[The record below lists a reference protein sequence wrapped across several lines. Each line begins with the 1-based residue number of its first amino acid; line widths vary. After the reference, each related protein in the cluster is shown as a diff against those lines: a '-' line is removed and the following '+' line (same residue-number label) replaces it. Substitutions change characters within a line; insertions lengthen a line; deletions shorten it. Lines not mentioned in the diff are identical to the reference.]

1 VRIALDVVG
10 ALALATAFASQ
21 MLRWLRVLQR
31 EHYEPQSMRRFLGRW
46 SSPQVALVSKSTLAA
61 EQANHRVLSTS
72 AGEVGNRATS
82 SKLGGLR
89 RPTNLPA
96 RRPIT
101 LSQIL
106 ILALLVTAVLN
117 EEVALVIVGVLYG
130 LFCPQGLSIKGRTGA
145 LRWTRRATTIA
156 VVATVVSLAFA
167 LLGAFSKR
175 PWFLAV
181 AVVWAVP
188 VMLHLTARVLG
199 PLEDR
204 RANSFVKQAT
214 TRLQRVA
221 PTVVAIT
228 GSFGKTST
236 KSHLVDLMRAD
247 GGVVASPK
255 SFNNRAGL
263 SRTINENL
271 ADGTRIFIAEMGTY
285 GPGEIRALCS
295 WCVPDIAVVTAIG
308 PVHLERMKT
317 IEVIEAAKFEITEKA
332 KAVVLNIDDPTLA
345 RWPARLGGKRVRT
358 AGSRVAEASVRVAVE
373 GATWTLSL
381 DGVQLGAMDAIVG
394 VQPTNLACALAVAL
408 ELGVAPDALMARARV
423 VTSVDNRANVVTA
436 ASGVIVIDDTFNAN
450 PVSAMS
456 ALNVLGSLAL
466 TGRRVV
472 VTPGLVELG
481 TEQYGENLALARK
494 ASFMG
499 AELVI
504 VARTNAVPL
513 TTGFDGPV
521 RRFNTRDEAVTW
533 VRTSLVAGDGVLY
546 LNDLPDHYP

>member
-1 VRIALDVVG
+1 MRIALDVVG
-10 ALALATAFASQ
+10 LLALAVAFCAQ

-46 SSPQVALVSKSTLAA
+46 STPQVALIAKSTSEA
-61 EQANHRVLSTS
+61 EQANHGPLL
-72 AGEVGNRATS
+72 AGTEAANADTGVRFSGV
-82 SKLGGLR
+82 R
-89 RPTNLPA
+89 RPANAPP

-101 LSQIL
+101 LSHVL

-117 EEVALVIVGVLYG
+117 EEVLLVIVGILYG
-130 LFCPQGLSIKGRTGA
+130 LFCPQGLSIKGRTSA
-145 LRWTRRATTIA
+145 LRWTRRVTTIA
-156 VVATVVSLAFA
+156 VVASVGALAVA
-167 LLGAFSKR
+167 VLGAFSKR

-188 VMLHLTARVLG
+188 VLLDLTARILG

-204 RANSFVKQAT
+204 RANAFVKQAT

-236 KSHLVDLMRAD
+236 KNHLVDLVRPD

-271 ADGTRIFIAEMGTY
+271 ADGTRVFIAEMGTY
-285 GPGEIRALCS
+285 GSGEIRALCA
-295 WCVPDIAVVTAIG
+295 WCVPDIAVITAVG

-317 IEVIEAAKFEITEKA
+317 IDVIEGAKFEITEKA
-332 KAVVLNIDDPTLA
+332 KTVVLNIDDPTLA
-345 RWPARLGGKRVRT
+345 RWPQRLGSKRVRT
-358 AGSRVAEASVRVAVE
+358 ASSRVAEASVRVGVD
-373 GATWTLSL
+373 GGTWTLSV
-381 DGVQLGAMDAIVG
+381 DGVELGTLDAIVG

-408 ELGVAPDALMARARV
+408 ELGVAPEALIVRV
-423 VTSVDNRANVVTA
+423 RNVAPVENRSNVVTA

-450 PVSAMS
+450 PVSAHW
-456 ALNVLGSLAL
+456 ALDVLASLAI

-494 ASFMG
+494 VSFMG

-513 TTGFDGPV
+513 AAGFEGPV

-533 VRTSLVAGDGVLY
+533 VRSSLVAGDGVLY

>member
-1 VRIALDVVG
+1 MRTALDILG
-10 ALALATAFASQ
+10 ALALAVAFGAQ

-46 SSPQVALVSKSTLAA
+46 SSPPVAPVTRSTLAA
-61 EQANHRVLSTS
+61 EQAVHGPLSAQTDAANAVTPS
-72 AGEVGNRATS
+72 RFSGV
-82 SKLGGLR
+82 R
-89 RPTNLPA
+89 RPADAPP

-101 LSQIL
+101 LSHVL

-117 EEVALVIVGVLYG
+117 EEVLLVVVAILYG
-130 LFCPQGLSIKGRTGA
+130 LFCPQGLSIKGRTSA
-145 LRWTRRATTIA
+145 LRWTRRVTTIA
-156 VVATVVSLAFA
+156 VVATVVALAFA

-188 VMLHLTARVLG
+188 VLLDVTSRLLG
-199 PLEDR
+199 PFEER
-204 RANSFVKQAT
+204 RANLFVKQAT

-236 KSHLVDLMRAD
+236 KNHLVDLVRVD

-263 SRTINENL
+263 SRTINESL
-271 ADGTRIFIAEMGTY
+271 ADGTRVFIAEMGTY
-285 GPGEIRALCS
+285 GPGEIRALCE
-295 WCVPDIAVVTAIG
+295 WCVPDIAVITAIG

-317 IEVIEAAKFEITEKA
+317 IEVIEAAKFEITERA
-332 KAVVLNIDDPTLA
+332 KTVVLNIDDPTLA
-345 RWPARLGGKRVRT
+345 RWPQRLGSKHVRT
-358 AGSRVAEASVRVAVE
+358 ASSRAAEASVRVCVD
-373 GATWTLSL
+373 GGLWTLSV
-381 DGVQLGAMDAIVG
+381 DGVELGTLDAVVG

-408 ELGVAPDALMARARV
+408 ELGVARDALIARARA
-423 VTSVDNRANVVTA
+423 VTPVDNRSNVVTA
-436 ASGVIVIDDTFNAN
+436 PSGVVVIDDTFNAN
-450 PVSAMS
+450 PVSALS
-456 ALNVLGSLAL
+456 ALEMLASLAIS
-466 TGRRVV
+466 GRRVV

-494 ASFMG
+494 ASFVG

-513 TTGFDGPV
+513 TVGFEGPV
-521 RRFNTRDEAVTW
+521 RRFNSRDQAVTW
-533 VRTSLVAGDGVLY
+533 VRSSLVAGDGVLY